1 MKKLLS
7 LVLSLALVC
16 GALVGLTACGDNGN
30 STGSGDGE
38 TKLKVGLICLHNS
51 DSTYDKNFIDAFEY
65 ACKKKGVD
73 YIIKTDVP
81 EDEKCSAA
89 AEDFV
94 DQGCNIIFSDSYGHQ
109 GFMKGVAAENPN
121 VVFCSATGDTAHT
134 DGLPNFYNAFA
145 SIYEGRFLAGIAA
158 GEKLK
163 EMLAENKLTD
173 KNYNEAG
180 KVLIG
185 YVGAYTYA
193 EVKSGY
199 TSYYLGVKHSLSKFN
214 ETYTE
219 DKKLDVE
226 MLVQFTGSWCDENL
240 EKEAANTL
248 IGKGCAVLSQHAD
261 SMGAPSACET
271 AGVPDISYNGSTVE
285 ACPNTF
291 IVSSRINWAPYYE
304 YVIDCV
310 KNGKTIQQDWV
321 GQLGTDY
328 EEDLTNLDNTGSVCL
343 TALGGKA
350 AATTKAAI
358 DEAFAALKA
367 GTLKVFDLSKFTV
380 KGEPLSKDYMADVNA
395 DKDFTVDTKVVKE
408 ANGITYFAESEFRAA
423 PYFNVDIDGIVLLNT
438 KF

>member
-16 GALVGLTACGDNGN
+16 GALVGLTACGDSGN
-30 STGSGDGE
+30 STGGEE

-89 AEDFV
+89 AEDLV
-94 DQGCNIIFSDSYGHQ
+94 DQGCDIIFSDSYGHQ
-109 GFMKGVAAENPN
+109 GFMKGVAAENPK

-134 DGLPNFYNAFA
+134 DGLSNFYNAFA

-163 EMLAENKLTD
+163 EMLAENKLVA

-199 TSYYLGVKHSLSKFN
+199 TSWFLGLRSIVPTATMEVK
-214 ETYTE
+214 
-219 DKKLDVE
+219 
-226 MLVQFTGSWCDENL
+226 FTSSWYDYDE
-240 EKEAANTL
+240 EKSAAEAL
-248 IGKGCAVLSQHAD
+248 IQSGCVLISQHAD
-261 SMGAPSACET
+261 SMGAPDACAA
-271 AGVPDISYNGSTVE
+271 AGVPNVCYNVDSRTMTQDAKVSDSYIIASK
-285 ACPNTF
+285 
-291 IVSSRINWAPYYE
+291 INWAPYFRYM
-304 YVIDCV
+304 IDCV
-310 KNGKTIQQDWV
+310 KNGVEIDYDWT
-321 GQLGTDY
+321 GTFA
-328 EEDLTNLDNTGSVCL
+328 TGSVEL
-343 TALGGKA
+343 LALNEKVA
-350 AATTKAAI
+350 AAGTQEKLAEVKAQLI
-358 DEAFAALKA
+358 A
-367 GTLKVFDLSKFTV
+367 GTLKVFDCSKFTV
-380 KGEPLSKDYMADVNA
+380 SGKNITEYLADVD
-395 DKDFTVDTKVVKE
+395 DKGDYKPETQVIKTS
-408 ANGITYFAESEFRAA
+408 NGITYFAESEFRAA
-423 PYFNVDIDGIVLLNT
+423 PYFDIDIDGITLP
-438 KF
+438 KA